1 MEEKQAIIHALRS
14 LLRPVVKLLLQ
25 LGFSFRDFNEIAK
38 TVYVEVASEDYG
50 IRGRK
55 TNISRVAIMT
65 GLTRRE
71 ASRLRH
77 VVEREPT
84 ISLDPSN
91 TVGKI
96 LSAWHQ
102 DTRYLNEHGK
112 PRPLPLSGPDSF
124 QSLIDAYGG
133 DIPTTAL
140 TKELERVGSIKVEK
154 GRVIALQRY
163 YMPFVLEAQAI
174 ERFGS
179 VLNDVGRTITHN
191 LLSDRREAARFEG
204 RALNERMPRESL
216 DAFRHYVDA
225 EGQKFLENIDD
236 WLTAHAA
243 TSSSSGMKKQ
253 LVKHPKKANING
265 TIRLGIG
272 VYLVSSDI

>member
-1 MEEKQAIIHALRS
+1 MEEKHAIIHALRS

-25 LGFSFRDFNEIAK
+25 LGFSFRDFNEVAK
-38 TVYVEVASEDYG
+38 TIFVEVASEEYG

-77 VVEREPT
+77 VVDREPT

-102 DTRYLNEHGK
+102 DAKYLDSTGK
-112 PRPLPLSGPDSF
+112 PRVLPTTGNHSF
-124 QSLIDAYGG
+124 QTLIEEYGG
-133 DIPTTAL
+133 DIPATAL
-140 TKELERVGSIKVEK
+140 TKELERVGSIKVDHNQ
-154 GRVIALQRY
+154 VTALKRY

-179 VLNDVGRTITHN
+179 VLNDVGQTITHN
-191 LLSDRREAARFEG
+191 LLSDRRDDARFEG
-204 RALNERMPRESL
+204 RALNENMPSESL
-216 DAFRHYVDA
+216 AAFREYVDSQ
-225 EGQKFLENIDD
+225 GQHFLENIDD
-236 WLTAHAA
+236 WLTAHERVYKEQ
-243 TSSSSGMKKQ
+243 SSSSKNRK
-253 LVKHPKKANING
+253 NDG

-272 VYLVSSDI
+272 VYLVSSDQ